1 MANIRGLRD
10 LNEQEEEEK
19 RQAYY
24 AGGQGQNGGGSGQQI
39 LDPREFMRR
48 ARDELGARS
57 LDEYNAERQQVGTP
71 FDALGA
77 GRSLASAPPP
87 SAAAPPVATAAAND
101 AADGEQ
107 PARGQAHTITFWRD
121 GFTVDDGPLR
131 RTADPENAQ
140 FLADI
145 NRGQVPRELE
155 DSSGGA
161 DIDVHCIDKSTEAYV
176 PPTASLHPF
185 TGAGHTMRAGPG
197 RAAGSAP
204 ARALVE
210 PREATVDASAPTTS
224 VQLRMADGAR
234 KVLKLNVSHTVG
246 DLRAHVA
253 TLTPAGRPFELAI
266 AMPRHVLADDAPTL
280 KEAGLLNNTLVVSLL

>member
-57 LDEYNAERQQVGTP
+57 LDEYNAERQQGGTP
-71 FDALGA
+71 FDSLGA
-77 GRSLASAPPP
+77 GRSLASEPPP
-87 SAAAPPVATAAAND
+87 AAPQRLGGAATANAAAGDAAAPAAPT
-101 AADGEQ
+101 Q
-107 PARGQAHTITFWRD
+107 THTITFWLD

-131 RTADPENAQ
+131 RTADPENAR

-161 DIDVHCIDKSTEAYV
+161 
-176 PPTASLHPF
+176 
-185 TGAGHTMRAGPG
+185 
-197 RAAGSAP
+197 RAAATACALRCAP
-204 ARALVE
+204 RAE
-210 PREATVDASAPTTS
+210 
-224 VQLRMADGAR
+224 
-234 KVLKLNVSHTVG
+234 
-246 DLRAHVA
+246 
-253 TLTPAGRPFELAI
+253 
-266 AMPRHVLADDAPTL
+266 
-280 KEAGLLNNTLVVSLL
+280 